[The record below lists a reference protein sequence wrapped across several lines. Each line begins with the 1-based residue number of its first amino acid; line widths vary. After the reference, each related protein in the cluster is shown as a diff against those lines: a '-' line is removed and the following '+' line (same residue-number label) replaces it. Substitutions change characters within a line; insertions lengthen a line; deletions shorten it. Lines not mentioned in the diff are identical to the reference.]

1 MTLIYLDI
9 HLNLYIKMNTLYKT
23 FATLAMTGILALLT
37 SCFANNSTSI
47 GTQGGVVSGGVES
60 HNDSGRDKEGNPSS
74 NEGGISS
81 KQGPSLAVEI
91 LSDNPRYTLKKLRKD
106 NLVFIDRPYYFSDT
120 ARYDGY
126 CTLQTAMNDKE
137 KEGAGF
143 LRFTISRSTTV
154 YVGYD
159 IRRPIPAW
167 LSDWVDTGDDVTMA
181 DDNARYW
188 PYLKLRLFK
197 KSFPKG
203 PVELGGNGGAG
214 SMYIVLLENNGDSCT
229 LLNDKN
235 VVLSWYPNEDKVDG
249 YRIYVKNEAELAP
262 VVSVDVNEIP
272 DPQNPSMTFRS
283 WSDLGIS
290 GDNICFAI
298 SAYRDGMESDLSR
311 SECNK

>member
-23 FATLAMTGILALLT
+23 FATLAITGILALLT

-60 HNDSGRDKEGNPSS
+60 RNDSGRDKEGNPSS

-91 LSDNPRYTLKKLRKD
+91 LSDNLRYTLKKLRKD

-126 CTLQTAMNDKE
+126 CTLQTAMNDKR

-143 LRFTISRSTTV
+143 LRFTISRSTTI

-167 LSDWVDTGDDVTMA
+167 LSDWIDTGDDITMA

-298 SAYRDGMESDLSR
+298 SAYRDSMESDLSR